1 MVGLPGNTYGLGGNT
16 PNSNGFELERGFIKM
31 NQNILFRVAENFYVG
46 PNITLD
52 RRYKIR
58 PSDEIPEDLDDNQEA
73 YNELLDDIWYSY
85 DYGTDGDAYTLIGGG
100 LTMLYD
106 SRDNANSLTRAITLT
121 LIINIWVAIMHST
134 L

>member
-1 MVGLPGNTYGLGGNT
+1 MSLRLINQVYFPNNKLFLTGFAQWSDSPGNTYGLGGNT

-58 PSDEIPEDLDDNQEA
+58 PSDEIPEDLDDNQKHTTS
-73 YNELLDDIWYSY
+73 YLTTSGTVMTTVQMVMPTLLL
-85 DYGTDGDAYTLIGGG
+85 AG
-100 LTMLYD
+100 L
-106 SRDNANSLTRAITLT
+106 NNVI
-121 LIINIWVAIMHST
+121 
-134 L
+134 